1 MRRLSLDGLIGGRSV
16 STKFF
21 TNEGDNTLLK
31 KFAGV
36 FQHNSD
42 IEYFDA
48 LVGYF
53 YASGYFSIRPYLN
66 AVPNI
71 RILVGI
77 NVDELIAKY
86 QTKGLLFKGDA
97 QETIDLFLQGIKT
110 DIQSSKYER
119 KVELGILQFVED
131 IATKKIEIRAHPEKN
146 LHAKIYIFRPQPF
159 NEHKSGHVITGSS
172 NLTEAGL
179 GKTESANYEFNVL
192 LNNYDDVLFASDE
205 FEKLWKHSISILPV
219 EIGKLKKETFLN
231 ADFTPFELYIK
242 FLVEYFGTSIEFD
255 PNSVS
260 DLPKGFMKLSYQV
273 DAVNQGFELLRRHN
287 GFFLADVVGLGK
299 TVVAALIAK
308 KFFYTNGYPA
318 HVSRTLIVVPPGI
331 AG

>member
-1 MRRLSLDGLIGGRSV
+1 MRRSSLDGLIGGRSV

-86 QTKGLLFKGDA
+86 RTKGLLFKGDA
-97 QETIDLFLQGIKT
+97 RRPL
-110 DIQSSKYER
+110 
-119 KVELGILQFVED
+119 
-131 IATKKIEIRAHPEKN
+131 
-146 LHAKIYIFRPQPF
+146 IFF
-159 NEHKSGHVITGSS
+159 
-172 NLTEAGL
+172 
-179 GKTESANYEFNVL
+179 
-192 LNNYDDVLFASDE
+192 
-205 FEKLWKHSISILPV
+205 
-219 EIGKLKKETFLN
+219 
-231 ADFTPFELYIK
+231 
-242 FLVEYFGTSIEFD
+242 
-255 PNSVS
+255 
-260 DLPKGFMKLSYQV
+260 
-273 DAVNQGFELLRRHN
+273 
-287 GFFLADVVGLGK
+287 
-299 TVVAALIAK
+299 
-308 KFFYTNGYPA
+308 
-318 HVSRTLIVVPPGI
+318 
-331 AG
+331 